1 MTPSAAPRLFAVRHL
16 AIMHVFCLFV
26 VAVFAAMASLETG
39 AVRFAAWGVAL
50 AGLLLWAAVIRST
63 AVTRR
68 REPVEPRPDASVVVE
83 SAPAIAGL
91 LVAAWVV
98 MLLAVVGWVVVA
110 VTDFSSI
117 ESPGFTLV
125 MVLAALGSLPD
136 LVRLLT
142 GRLHRW
148 RVVADDS
155 GIRYRGYHT
164 DRSLAWN
171 EISSIRAQATPP
183 GVTVESKDGTP
194 ALLVPALPFDEHP
207 DTIAEALN
215 QRRTRSLRR

>member
-1 MTPSAAPRLFAVRHL
+1 MTQRLFAIRHL
-16 AIMHVFCLFV
+16 AIMHVLCLFL
-26 VAVFAAMASLETG
+26 VAVFSVMAILETG

-50 AGLLLWAAVIRST
+50 AALLLWGAVLSAT
-63 AVTRR
+63 VLPRR
-68 REPVEPRPDASVVVE
+68 HEPVEPGPDTSVVVV
-83 SAPAIAGL
+83 SPPAIALL

-98 MLLAVVGWVVVA
+98 MLVAVAGWVVVA

-136 LVRLLT
+136 LARLLT

-148 RVVADDS
+148 RVVADDA

-164 DRSLAWN
+164 DRALAWN
-171 EISSIRAQATPP
+171 EIASIRSQHRPP
-183 GVTVESKDGTP
+183 GVSVEVKDGSQ
-194 ALLVPALPFDEHP
+194 ALLVPALPFDVHP
-207 DTIAEALN
+207 EAIAESLN
-215 QRRTRSLRR
+215 ARRTRSLRR